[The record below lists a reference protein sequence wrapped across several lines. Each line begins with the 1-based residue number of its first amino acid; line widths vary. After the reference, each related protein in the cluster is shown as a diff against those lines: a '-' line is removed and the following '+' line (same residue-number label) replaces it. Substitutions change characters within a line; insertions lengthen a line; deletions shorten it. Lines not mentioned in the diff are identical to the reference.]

1 MLNLLSSLTQFSGRA
16 GQALGVL
23 PQHPCLWPSQSIPGG
38 IRSSARLVRRSLP
51 QVRTTL
57 HPTCGFKGWG
67 ASCDIHGCQPVS
79 VTPPSPRHNH
89 CASLSKLRV
98 SCVGFHDVDG
108 RKALFCP
115 SFLYRSGLC

>member
-16 GQALGVL
+16 GQVGQALGVL
-23 PQHPCLWPSQSIPGG
+23 PQHPCLWPIQSIPGG

-57 HPTCGFKGWG
+57 HPTCGFKGWV

-79 VTPPSPRHNH
+79 VTPPSPRTQP
-89 CASLSKLRV
+89 LRKFEQITGQLRGV
-98 SCVGFHDVDG
+98 SRRRQAEGP
-108 RKALFCP
+108 LQ
-115 SFLYRSGLC
+115 SFFPL